1 MRNHAVLCTRPDETH
16 RPDPLGAAST
26 PQCLS
31 ARGLYTYGGYV
42 IDRYVRYTLSSC
54 RAAGFVLADQVLK
67 SSRTQ
72 QLATQTGTTRRR
84 HRQEPVHGHSMM

>member
-42 IDRYVRYTLSSC
+42 IDRYVRYTLSSF

-67 SSRTQ
+67 STH
-72 QLATQTGTTRRR
+72 TDQTEFTPKDAPNDAKPCTA
-84 HRQEPVHGHSMM
+84 EA